1 MRLHEI
7 YLPSSPPPL
16 LFFFFFFLNQTTEA
30 EKGEVSAIA
39 REYLIYVNEVLRKS
53 PYSS

>member
-30 EKGEVSAIA
+30 EKEVSAIA